1 MPKPL
6 STLSPSAGTLQS
18 RRALPAQDPA
28 TFSVEERG
36 ALDWLAVWQDLAGK
50 LRFYA
55 PDGQEQGRWS
65 DLLPPPADWP
75 ALAAWLDEGQPLPE
89 RLKARAAQ
97 PQLALLLAFLRLQR
111 HPRAAFA
118 NLTERHRQDYY
129 RRRLA
134 LAPRAGQPDEAD
146 VLLTLNDGVEAM
158 TLPAGAAFDAGLDAQ
173 GRQRVYRSL
182 DDLPLSQAKLAAA
195 LTLAQTRA
203 GGQTRLRAARLLDA
217 AAGLDWPAEA
227 QAVMGSM
234 DGARA
239 APQTLGVRL
248 ESPLLAMQAGQRALI
263 LTFSGLDAISWLQAL
278 GPDKP
283 DDTALSAAFNQ
294 AWQARAGG
302 AEGPLA
308 LPPARLLRNRTPFRL
323 GERDSPS
330 SGEPSLQI
338 VWTLDEGAPA
348 LQGADGGAPW
358 LEMTLR
364 ADGDALAGDLA
375 AWQGLQW
382 QNVALAVECRGLA
395 PTCARNSEGVVDV
408 SAAFDAFPG
417 PVRDGDRLWL
427 AHPEWWNKPLAE
439 IRLDLAWEGRPA
451 DLAQYYQ
458 LYRSAVGMAAPSP
471 RARLVSS
478 PTSGYLPSA
487 AEPALLSADQQSV
500 TFTLS
505 RGGAALPGQPEEWPA
520 DPQAWPGWFALEY
533 RGGGFGHAE
542 EAAAASV
549 LAGRYTAA
557 LLQWSRNPDPTPA
570 VMNNATGSKDD
581 NGLETLTP
589 DRGSNT
595 RPWISGVQGAQQ
607 LDLQYDR
614 AFQPFSLQLTLAA
627 GDWLGNAPCLLAS
640 RDGIS
645 WDKLL
650 DLPAKLA
657 GPKQVELALPSGQSY
672 SRFRLASTAGKDKAD
687 VPIKLQSLNI
697 VQTLAKEPPQPD
709 ILPPPYTPRLSAVRL
724 GYRGQARDGDNLS
737 LWQLH
742 PIGRLPA
749 PMQSKANASA
759 RYTPVA
765 DEMGA
770 ASALYLGF
778 SRLAS
783 PCQLTLRP
791 ELIARDNGDAGLP
804 DTQWK
809 ALTPQGWV
817 KLQADKQGQGDEVA
831 AVLSDQS
838 NGLRNSGIVRLQLP
852 ALWRDDAGLSWIC
865 VQQPPADDAQAAP
878 PAYADLVRVAPHA
891 VRVRYQGSDDAHLAA
906 PLPAQSIAALL
917 PPLPQVAEVSQPAAS
932 QDGHPGED
940 DVRFAIRAAERLS
953 HKNRALQARDYER
966 LALDA
971 FPRLALA
978 RAERGEGGAVRLV
991 VAPWPD
997 RDGQLQ
1003 PQPSRQLQTAIAAR
1017 LSPQMPIN
1025 ASLSVAAPRY
1035 RVCRIGCNL
1044 VLKPA
1049 YEPGAALRALN
1060 ARLVDFLSP
1069 WRGNGEQGQKQ
1080 YLSAVSRFLCAQAE
1094 VAAVVALRSEYLDDA
1109 GDWITNY
1116 QPWLDCQAQPG
1127 LPRADLLVPA
1137 AQHLFVQLSDSR
1149 QLFEGIGV
1157 MELEFD
1163 FIVAQPRPP
1172 ILTAPIGQGRVGIDL
1187 AVSFLPGQP

>member
-173 GRQRVYRSL
+173 GKQRVYRSL

-278 GPDKP
+278 GPDKA

-302 AEGPLA
+302 VEGPLA

-348 LQGADGGAPW
+348 LQGADGSAPW

-375 AWQGLQW
+375 VWQGLKW
-382 QNVALAVECRGLA
+382 QNAALAVECRGLA
-395 PTCARNSEGVVDV
+395 PACARNSDGVVDV

-417 PVRDGDRLWL
+417 PVRDGNRLWL

-439 IRLDLAWEGRPA
+439 IRLDLAWEGRPGN
-451 DLAQYYQ
+451 LEQYYQ
-458 LYRSAVGMAAPSP
+458 LYRSAVGMAAPTP
-471 RARLVSS
+471 RARLVAS
-478 PTSGYLPSA
+478 PTSGYLPNA
-487 AEPALLSADQQSV
+487 AEPALLSADRESV
-500 TFTLS
+500 TFSLS
-505 RGGAALPGQPEEWPA
+505 RSGAALPGQPEEWPA

-533 RGGGFGHAE
+533 LGGGFGHAE
-542 EAAAASV
+542 EAAAANV

-557 LLQWSRNPDPTPA
+557 LLQWSRQPPVLTSA
-570 VMNNATGSKDD
+570 IGST
-581 NGLETLTP
+581 NSGWSSQLASPGGGTLP
-589 DRGSNT
+589 WESGSV
-595 RPWISGVQGAQQ
+595 GEQQ
-607 LDLQYDR
+607 LTLNYNR
-614 AFQPFSLQLTLAA
+614 AFRPASLQLSLA
-627 GDWLGNAPCLLAS
+627 DDNRLGKNPCLYGS
-640 RDGIS
+640 RDGS
-645 WDKLL
+645 TWERLL
-650 DLPAKLA
+650 DLPNLS
-657 GPKQVELALPSGQSY
+657 PKQNVTLPLSVDGSY
-672 SRFRLASTAGKDKAD
+672 SRYRLAALPGDIPQSSS
-687 VPIKLQSLNI
+687 IKLQSLSI
-697 VQTLAKEPPQPD
+697 QEAAAGEPPQPD
-709 ILPPPYTPRLSAVRL
+709 VLPPPYTPRLSAVRL

-737 LWQLH
+737 VWQLH

-749 PMQSKANASA
+749 PLQSKANAGA

-778 SRLAS
+778 AQLTS

-804 DTQWK
+804 DPQWK
-809 ALTPQGWV
+809 ALTPQGWI

-878 PAYADLVRVAPHA
+878 PAYADLARVAPHA

-1094 VAAVVALRSEYLDDA
+1094 VTAVVALRSEYLDDA

-1127 LPRADLLVPA
+1127 LARADLLVPA